1 VARSGVINFGYL
13 EPRSLPIVLT
23 GTAGTII
30 RSKVTE

>member
-1 VARSGVINFGYL
+1 MARPGMINFGYL

-23 GTAGTII
+23 GTVGTII